1 MINAGSLQ
9 GTGVY
14 FVNLIST
21 EEGYIPMTKICP
33 RITLIILNVFIVLNI
48 SAVVYANESK
58 RNFDNC
64 SVEKVIDG
72 DTITATCDDSRL
84 KIRFYGIDAPET
96 AKVNRRSN
104 QVIKPGQPSG
114 SEAESALKAKIWG
127 QKIRVTVM
135 AVDRYKRLVS
145 FVFVG
150 DRNINREMVAD
161 GWAWA
166 YRQYLDGSYKL
177 EFIRL
182 EEQARKRRIGLWK
195 ERTPSPPW
203 DFRKK
208 LKESE

>member
-1 MINAGSLQ
+1 
-9 GTGVY
+9 
-14 FVNLIST
+14 
-21 EEGYIPMTKICP
+21 MTKFHL
-33 RITLIILNVFIVLNI
+33 RVTLIILNVFIVLNT
-48 SAVVYANESK
+48 SAVVYANEFK

-96 AKVNRRSN
+96 VKVNRRSN
-104 QVIKPGQPSG
+104 QVTKPGQPYG

-127 QKIRVTVM
+127 QKIRIAVM

-150 DRNINREMVAD
+150 NRNINREMVVD

-166 YRQYLDGSYKL
+166 YRQYLNGSYRS
-177 EFIRL
+177 EFILL

-208 LKESE
+208 LQAPE